1 MTDCEIIQAT
11 ETEIAQAVRE
21 AVTEQ
26 LNRLFQEA
34 HQSPARE
41 NAARL
46 RWLVSM
52 LEAYR
57 AMPDGTPERRLVDW
71 LIQSSRQA
79 AGDSREG
86 KLLHNLVV
94 LRYIVDPR
102 PRQERI
108 IDALGLETRHKYRET
123 ERAALE
129 QLAILAFG
137 IDGIQWKE

>member
-1 MTDCEIIQAT
+1 MTDAEIIQAT
-11 ETEIAQAVRE
+11 ETEIAQAVGE
-21 AVTEQ
+21 AVTEN
-26 LNRLFQEA
+26 LNRHFAEP
-34 HQSPARE
+34 SPAKE

-57 AMPDGTPERRLVDW
+57 AAQDGTPERRLVDW
-71 LIQSSRQA
+71 LIQSSRAA
-79 AGDSREG
+79 AGRRPQE
-86 KLLHNLVV
+86 KRLHNLLV

-102 PRQERI
+102 PRQDRI
-108 IDALGLETRHKYRET
+108 IDALGLETRHKYREA

-129 QLAILAFG
+129 RLAVLAFG